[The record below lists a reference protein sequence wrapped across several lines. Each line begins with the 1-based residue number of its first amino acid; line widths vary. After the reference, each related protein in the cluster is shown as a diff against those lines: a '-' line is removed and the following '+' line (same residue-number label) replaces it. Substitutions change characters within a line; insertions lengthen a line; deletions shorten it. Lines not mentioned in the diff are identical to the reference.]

1 MKLVILFGFL
11 VFLVGGYAFAS
22 KQPWFPGNAPKVEV
36 PTISLQGN
44 PQDQLGILASRAQE
58 LGGLAQGFISAGIQK
73 DTSDPSLSQQAM
85 NYGQY
90 LYCKQVV
97 SSYEAQANSEAGN

>member
-1 MKLVILFGFL
+1 MKLLILAL
-11 VFLVGGYAFAS
+11 VLLVLGGGYSYAS
-22 KQPWFPGNAPKVEV
+22 QQPWFPGSAPKVDMPEV
-36 PTISLQGN
+36 SLQGN
-44 PQDQLGILASRAQE
+44 PQDQLAILTSRAQE
-58 LGGLAQGFISAGIQK
+58 LGGLAQGFIGTGIQK

-97 SSYEAQANSEAGN
+97 SSYEAQANRESSN